1 MGLVINS
8 PAWRRCFNF
17 IMTRAIFFN
26 CCVFSTCYK
35 QPPGRPFSS
44 AGWRLTNQT
53 LLSDIKILIYE
64 ALWAL
69 LLVFVLSERISVSRP
84 VTAQPIKLAWV
95 IAIRASLL
103 ASCAGKTSARHFK
116 AAENLCSRLSITDN
130 TKSRWGSLESLFLSR
145 ANSGKKYCCI
155 NRNCHYHIP
164 LTSGMITRASSP
176 GGAAEDV

>member
-8 PAWRRCFNF
+8 PAGRRYFNF

-35 QPPGRPFSS
+35 QPPGRPFLS
-44 AGWRLTNQT
+44 AGWRLANQT

-84 VTAQPIKLAWV
+84 VTAQPIKLASV
-95 IAIRASLL
+95 IAD
-103 ASCAGKTSARHFK
+103 FK

-130 TKSRWGSLESLFLSR
+130 TKSRWGSLESLFPLSCR
-145 ANSGKKYCCI
+145 EQTAVKNIAASTE
-155 NRNCHYHIP
+155 NCHYHIP
-164 LTSGMITRASSP
+164 LTSGMITGRASSL